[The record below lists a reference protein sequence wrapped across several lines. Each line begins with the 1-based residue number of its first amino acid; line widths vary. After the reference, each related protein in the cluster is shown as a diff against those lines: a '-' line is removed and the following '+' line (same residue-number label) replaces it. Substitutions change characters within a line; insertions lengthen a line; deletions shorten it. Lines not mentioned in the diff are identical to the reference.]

1 MARPDSRAET
11 RIDAF
16 AREVQSAL
24 GDALVCVVLH
34 GSAAGDDWVAG
45 RSDVNTVVVARRLTL
60 DVLERLAPIVARH
73 RTDGFATPVLMDDE
87 YIARARDTFPM
98 ELDDIRCRHRLL
110 AGRDVFATVEVS
122 RGALRTECEREARGK
137 LLRLRA
143 LFLRVADRPQELER
157 LMVESLKSFL
167 IVLRHLTR
175 LRGADPSPDY
185 DEILRT
191 GEGLLGP
198 LPTMRRLLAH
208 RNGERLAA
216 PELRGEFGG
225 YLAEVE
231 RIVAAVDAL
240 DA

>member
-1 MARPDSRAET
+1 MARPDTRAEA
-11 RIDAF
+11 RIEAF

-34 GSAAGDDWVAG
+34 GSAAGDDWVPG
-45 RSDVNTVVVARRLTL
+45 RSDLNTVVVTRRLTV
-60 DVLERLAPIVARH
+60 DVLERLAPVVARH
-73 RTDGFATPVLMDDE
+73 RTDGFAAPVLMDDE
-87 YIARARDTFPM
+87 YLAGARDTFPM
-98 ELDDIRCRHRLL
+98 ELDDIRRQHRLL
-110 AGRDVFATVEVS
+110 VGRDVFSTLEVA
-122 RGALRTECEREARGK
+122 RQALRTECEREARGK

-175 LRGADPSPDY
+175 LRGADPRPDY
-185 DEILRT
+185 DEILRA
-191 GEGLLGP
+191 GEAQLGP

-208 RNGERLAA
+208 RNGQRLAA
-216 PELRGEFGG
+216 PELRGAFGA
-225 YLAEVE
+225 YLGEVE